1 MSFLYPS
8 FLWALGVLAIP
19 VIVHLFNFRRTTR
32 VFFSNT
38 RFLRQIKET
47 TSAKRKLK
55 HYLILLSRLLAL
67 FFLVMAFCQ
76 PFIPAREQLKSNSII
91 LYLDNSQSMSSRMDD
106 NTRGLDAGIQVI
118 NQLLETLPADTRYK
132 LITNDF
138 APFSNTYKAKKEI
151 SELLTQ
157 VRLSPVS
164 RTADEIKERIQK
176 DVVSNAAEIFWI
188 SDFQAATFGQLKAPI
203 DSTWQLH
210 LMPIRFDQP
219 SNIFI
224 DSVFL
229 ENPFAA
235 GGERNTLQVRVR
247 NDGDK
252 AVEALTLKLLLN
264 NVQAG
269 NVTLSVSA
277 NSVLE
282 TSFDLTAGLTGLNE
296 ARLMFNDFPVT
307 FDNEFVFALDFS
319 EKLEIVEVHAGPAP
333 TVIEKVYGNTAMFTY
348 TGFPI
353 QNVNYAA
360 IPDADVVVLN
370 GLNTMDASL
379 MEVIRGYVQQY
390 GTVVVIPGTKP
401 DEQVYSSLLQLP
413 VRLLP
418 ASESM
423 TLDRPDFADPF
434 FENVFE
440 EKSTSI
446 ALPKALPVWQWGS
459 DRSAILR
466 LKNGQPFLSRVQ
478 QQGKYYV
485 LASPLEPGMTDFYNH
500 ALFVP
505 VMYRI
510 AASGRR
516 HTVKPYYTLAENFI
530 SMRVENLSNEVPLKL
545 IGPNEVIPSQRSV
558 GNVVQ
563 LDIPKFSMSQG
574 FYKVVSQRDT
584 VGLLAFNFDARE
596 SQLKQLSA
604 EAAAKEMGGGKHIRI
619 FESVSASALGNEIKE
634 RYLGAPLWKYALLMA
649 ILFVV
654 AEILLIRLMK

>member
-1 MSFLYPS
+1 MS
-8 FLWALGVLAIP
+8 G
-19 VIVHLFNFRRTTR
+19 
-32 VFFSNT
+32 
-38 RFLRQIKET
+38 
-47 TSAKRKLK
+47 
-55 HYLILLSRLLAL
+55 
-67 FFLVMAFCQ
+67 
-76 PFIPAREQLKSNSII
+76 
-91 LYLDNSQSMSSRMDD
+91 RMDD

-138 APFSNTYKAKKEI
+138 APFSNTYKVKKEI
-151 SELLTQ
+151 TELLTQ
-157 VRLSPVS
+157 IRLSPVS
-164 RTADEIKERIQK
+164 RTAEEIKERIQK
-176 DVVSNAAEIFWI
+176 DVTSMNAEIFWI
-188 SDFQAATFGQLKAPI
+188 SDFQAATFGHLKAPV
-203 DSTWQLH
+203 DSAWQLH

-252 AVEALTLKLLLN
+252 AVDALTLKLLIN

-269 NVTLSVSA
+269 NVTLSVPA

-319 EKLEIVEVHAGPAP
+319 EKLEIVEVYTGTAP
-333 TVIEKVYGNTAMFTY
+333 TVIEKVYGNTAVFTY

-360 IPDADVVVLN
+360 ISDADVVVLN

-390 GTVVVIPGTKP
+390 GTVVIIPGAKP

-418 ASESM
+418 ASESIA
-423 TLDRPDFADPF
+423 LDRPDFADPF

-466 LKNGQPFLSRVQ
+466 LKNSQPFLSRVQ

-485 LASPLEPGMTDFYNH
+485 LASPLEQGMTDFYNH

-516 HTVKPYYTLAENFI
+516 HTVKPYYTLAESFI
-530 SMRVENLSNEVPLKL
+530 SMRVENLNNEVPLKL

-604 EAAAKEMGGGKHIRI
+604 EEVAKEMGGGDHIRI